1 MIIQYVATIIIALII
16 LQLISKFKK
25 DRVSWPRTLIWILF
39 WCVGIFVV
47 WFPETIAKIAQVSG
61 VGRGVDIIIYI
72 SIILLFYLLSNQNT
86 KIDEL
91 NKQIT
96 KLTREIAKNNA
107 KTK

>member
-1 MIIQYVATIIIALII
+1 MVIQYVATIIIALIV

-39 WCVGIFVV
+39 WCIGLFVV
-47 WFPETIAKIAQVSG
+47 WFPVTIAKIAQVSG

>member
-1 MIIQYVATIIIALII
+1 MVIQYVATIIIALIV

-39 WCVGIFVV
+39 WCIGLFVV
-47 WFPETIAKIAQVSG
+47 WFPVTIAKIAQVSG

-86 KIDEL
+86 KIEEL

-96 KLTREIAKNNA
+96 KLTREIAKSNA

>member
-1 MIIQYVATIIIALII
+1 MVIQYVATIIIALIV
-16 LQLISKFKK
+16 LQLLSKFKK

-39 WCVGIFVV
+39 WCIGLFVV
-47 WFPETIAKIAQVSG
+47 WSPGTIAKIAQVSG

-72 SIILLFYLLSNQNT
+72 SVILLFYLLSNQNT

>member
-1 MIIQYVATIIIALII
+1 MVIQYVATIIIALIV

-39 WCVGIFVV
+39 WCIGLFVV
-47 WFPETIAKIAQVSG
+47 WFPVTIAKIAQVSG

-96 KLTREIAKNNA
+96 KLTREIAKSNA

>member
-1 MIIQYVATIIIALII
+1 MVIQYVATIIIALIV

-39 WCVGIFVV
+39 WCIGLFVV
-47 WFPETIAKIAQVSG
+47 WFPVTIAKIAQVSG

-86 KIDEL
+86 KIEEL

>member
-1 MIIQYVATIIIALII
+1 MVIQYVATIIIALII

-39 WCVGIFVV
+39 WCIGLFVV
-47 WFPETIAKIAQVSG
+47 WFPVTIAKIAQVSG